1 MPLRRA
7 LDTLIIDLPM
17 GHLEG
22 NLLDDFALR
31 ITVRFAARLA
41 FIVAGITYCHGL
53 GHVTDFVYITLVFR
67 PHSTPAFLLLEL
79 SSIPCYIIRRFKG
92 ILNKL
97 SRRLN
102 KERIKIFIIII
113 IIIVFES
120 SLI

>member
-7 LDTLIIDLPM
+7 LDTLVINLPI

-22 NLLDDFALR
+22 NSLNDFVPRVTA
-31 ITVRFAARLA
+31 RFAARLA
-41 FIVAGITYCHGL
+41 FV
-53 GHVTDFVYITLVFR
+53 
-67 PHSTPAFLLLEL
+67 
-79 SSIPCYIIRRFKG
+79 RRFKG
-92 ILNKL
+92 ILDKL

-102 KERIKIFIIII
+102 KEHIKIFIIII